1 MKMIPKK
8 TSILQLCVMQCFIC
22 IIKQNSFQKFPVIL
36 PYVCMC
42 LCVHKKI

>member
-22 IIKQNSFQKFPVIL
+22 IIRQNSFQKISGNITI
-36 PYVCMC
+36 
-42 LCVHKKI
+42 CVHVFVCV